1 MFMSAPFNESQNKVE
16 LMIKRCFDFLA
27 SLFLVVVLS
36 PVLLGMALWVRLD
49 SPAPVLYRQIRIG
62 YQGKPFQV
70 WKVRTM
76 VENASELQAK
86 LEAMNEVDGGV
97 LFKMK
102 DDPRITTAGKFL
114 RKSSLDE
121 LPQLFNV
128 LMGEMSLV
136 GPRPLPV
143 RDVQKFKNPEHH
155 DRHVVIPGI
164 TGLWQV
170 CGRSDTDSEDIFR
183 KDFEYIA
190 NWSLLLDFQILLK
203 TIVVVF
209 LGKGAY

>member
-1 MFMSAPFNESQNKVE
+1 MSASFDESQNKVE

-27 SLFLVVVLS
+27 ALFLVVILS
-36 PVLLGMALWVRLD
+36 PVLLGMALWVKLD
-49 SPAPVLYRQIRIG
+49 SPGPILYRQTRIG
-62 YQGKPFQV
+62 YQGKPFEV

-102 DDPRITTAGKFL
+102 DDPRITRAGKFL

-121 LPQLFNV
+121 LPQLVNV

-136 GPRPLPV
+136 GPRPLPI
-143 RDVQKFKNPEHH
+143 RDVEKFKKPEHH

-170 CGRSDTDSEDIFR
+170 SGRSDTDSEYIFH

-190 NWSLLLDFQILLK
+190 NWSLLLDFQILLR
-203 TIVVVF
+203 TVVVVF